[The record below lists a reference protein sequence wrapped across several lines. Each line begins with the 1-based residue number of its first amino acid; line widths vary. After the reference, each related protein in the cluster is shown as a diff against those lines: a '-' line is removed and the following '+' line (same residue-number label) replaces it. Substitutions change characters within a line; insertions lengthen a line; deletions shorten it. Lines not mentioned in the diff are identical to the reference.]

1 MDDHRPYAAHFTA
14 DSAENLIQFELPRV
28 SRNGKLFIPTHG
40 ISVPC
45 YTTICRRR
53 RHLLK
58 YLSKLSRRRPKIC
71 IMDSSGFKISG
82 EGEWKTKIHGK
93 SYHRSWSKV
102 HLLVDSDSNEIVNLI
117 VTSPEVGDI
126 SAGLKFLK
134 NLPPST
140 KTVLADGAY
149 DGGRF
154 RYLAY
159 SKGVKAIIPPP
170 RTGKFRESEWFNE
183 RNDALAIINS
193 LGNNQSARSLWG
205 RLTGY
210 CHRVKGESAFSR
222 LKRLFSE
229 SLYSRNTGAQLVELW
244 LKALLSNIWLS
255 WAS

>member
-1 MDDHRPYAAHFTA
+1 MQ
-14 DSAENLIQFELPRV
+14 LILLLILLKTSYSLSDRECQGMANSLFLP
-28 SRNGKLFIPTHG
+28 HG

-82 EGEWKTKIHGK
+82 EG
-93 SYHRSWSKV
+93 
-102 HLLVDSDSNEIVNLI
+102 
-117 VTSPEVGDI
+117 
-126 SAGLKFLK
+126 
-134 NLPPST
+134 
-140 KTVLADGAY
+140 
-149 DGGRF
+149 
-154 RYLAY
+154 
-159 SKGVKAIIPPP
+159 
-170 RTGKFRESEWFNE
+170 EWFNE